1 MRVLLID
8 IDTLRPDHLGC
19 YGYGR
24 NTSPNIDSIA
34 ADGVRFEE
42 YYCPNAPCMP
52 SRASLITGRY
62 GIHTGIVGHGG
73 SAADLWLEGAD
84 RKFRTSVSENNLI
97 SLFRNNGMHCVSV
110 SSFPERHSAYWFH
123 MGFHEMI
130 NSGGKGHESAEDVT
144 PDALDWLDRKGKA
157 DNWLLHVNYWDPHT
171 PYRAPASFGTPFEN
185 EPLPDN
191 WINDAVLVEHKKHI
205 GPHSVNEINMWN
217 DKTDP
222 QYPRQPGRLDDLD
235 DVKRFIDNYDTGIL
249 YADTHV
255 GYLLDK
261 LRELGI
267 YDDVSVIVT
276 SDHGETM
283 GELGIYGEHAT
294 ADRAVCRIP
303 MIIKWAGGQK
313 GIVESSLHTNVD
325 LAPTVA
331 ELLGQ
336 PVSERFDGISY
347 AQTVLNGETQ
357 KREYAVLTQ
366 CAHVCQRSVRFDDY
380 IYIRTYHGGYHM
392 FNDEMLFD
400 VKNDPHETRDL
411 ASERPELCARG
422 ARYLERWVADMM
434 TTSDYPTDPLWVV
447 MKEGGPYHARGK
459 KERYMSRLERTG
471 RGDMLPEFAKRYR
484 DFE

>member
-34 ADGVRFEE
+34 AEGVRFEE

-73 SAADLWLEGAD
+73 SAADLWFEGAD

-171 PYRAPASFGTPFEN
+171 PYRAPASFGTPFKN

-191 WINDAVLVEHKKHI
+191 WINDAVLAEHKKHI

-471 RGDMLPEFAKRYR
+471 RGDALPEFAKRYR